1 MLTIKRSNSE
11 KEEQLSDEI
20 YMISNDDHSSSDY
33 KKGALVRKISGVDNS
48 TIPGYH
54 FRCGFSTVCRV
65 DAETAE
71 FCGIKNECLIVQ

>member
-1 MLTIKRSNSE
+1 MPRIKRSHSE

-20 YMISNDDHSSSDY
+20 YMISNDDHCSSDY

-54 FRCGFSTVCRV
+54 FMCGFSTVCKV
-65 DAETAE
+65 DAKTAE